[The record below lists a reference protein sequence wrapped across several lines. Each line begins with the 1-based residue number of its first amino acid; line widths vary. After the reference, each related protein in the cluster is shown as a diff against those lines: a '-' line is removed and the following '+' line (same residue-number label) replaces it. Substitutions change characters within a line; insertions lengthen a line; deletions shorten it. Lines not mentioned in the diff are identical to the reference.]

1 MPTTPSADVE
11 TGSVTNGPVH
21 AAHTFVWTCSEAPN
35 GTTITVYARLMPN
48 GHPWFQTS
56 SGQGQVTFTTPNTS
70 ADVTA
75 EGVSPVGGWTWTA
88 TGVNVNAGAHVNVSS
103 SMPKAKAS

>member
-11 TGSVTNGPVH
+11 TGSVINGPVH
-21 AAHTFVWTCSEAPN
+21 AANNFVWTCSAAPS

-56 SGQGQVTFTTPNTS
+56 TGQGQVTFTTPNTS
-70 ADVTA
+70 ANVTA

-103 SMPKAKAS
+103 SMPEAKAS